1 MDFFSLLG
9 AAGDLPQWVVT
20 LFPILKIIF
29 VAYIGVAAVAITI
42 LILLQPSNSQG
53 GITGITGTTE
63 TYYSHNKGA
72 TKEGRMK
79 RATAILAISVVVVV
93 ILFFVVNAI
102 YQPGVGA

>member
-1 MDFFSLLG
+1 MYFFGLMG
-9 AAGDLPQWVVT
+9 AAGDLPNWVTT

-29 VAYIGVAAVAITI
+29 VSYIGLAAIAIAV

-79 RATAILAISVVVVV
+79 RATMWLAISVVVVV
-93 ILFFVVNAI
+93 ILFFVINAI
-102 YQPGVGA
+102 YHPE